1 MSSSAVDYICFS
13 YMLFSTEGVRGHYC
27 ATPLSAASCR
37 RLCPSFGG
45 TGTPARRARL
55 SSVSQQ
61 SKPCEARA
69 RRSHKSKKVE
79 HKTKGFKVSHLS
91 HLPHFSLLCDSELIH
106 LPCNYMLTIFTARTS
121 QAARRS
127 AQSSNYFQ
135 VPQRARMATLGAPT
149 RKHKVTIIGSGNW

>member
-1 MSSSAVDYICFS
+1 
-13 YMLFSTEGVRGHYC
+13 
-27 ATPLSAASCR
+27 
-37 RLCPSFGG
+37 LCHPPFG
-45 TGTPARRARL
+45 REL
-55 SSVSQQ
+55 SSLVPLVWWHRY
-61 SKPCEARA
+61 PCSACPPILGLSTVQTLRGEA